1 MIKLSIIIPFFNS
14 EKYLKEC
21 LFSICNQVK
30 KNVEVI
36 LINDNSKDKSLKISQ
51 KFQKKYKFIR
61 VFNNIRNCGVS
72 VSRNIGIKNA
82 QGEYILFIDSDDKL
96 IKKSLKNIL
105 FHLDKNKNTD
115 LFSIKSKLINSY
127 EIDKNQINK
136 SSGKKKPIT
145 AINNF
150 SKFRATCWNF
160 IINRNFLIKQSI
172 NFKNIRVFEDQIF
185 VTNILLKA
193 KNLILIKDPIYE
205 RRLFEINSL
214 GKKTGKVTIKSC
226 IRLINEFYE
235 LYKENRSYKSF
246 EKKFF
251 ISRINFIAEQ
261 LLDNTL
267 ASSDKYINKL
277 SIKKTNF
284 IKKID
289 KNNKFEKYLK
299 KILSYKTLKI
309 KELKDKLIN
318 RKKIVIFCASAYSEV
333 IIKICKKLS
342 INIDL
347 ILDNNENY
355 NNQKLLNIKVKKPDL
370 RIVKKIRKENKAI
383 FICNKKINA
392 FKKIEIQLK
401 NMGIKKENIIH
412 IKL

>member
-14 EKYLKEC
+14 EKYLEEC
-21 LFSICNQVK
+21 LFSICNQIK

-36 LINDNSKDKSLKISQ
+36 LVNDGSKDKSLKISK
-51 KFQKKYKFIR
+51 KFEKKYKFIR
-61 VFNNIRNCGVS
+61 LFNNIKNCGVS
-72 VSRNIGIKNA
+72 ISRNIGIKNA
-82 QGEYILFIDSDDKL
+82 QGSYILFVDSDDKL
-96 IKKSLKNIL
+96 IKNSVKNIL
-105 FHLDKNKNTD
+105 SHLDKNKNTD

-136 SSGKKKPIT
+136 SSGKRKPIT
-145 AINNF
+145 VINNF
-150 SKFRATCWNF
+150 KKFRATCWNF
-160 IINRNFLIKQSI
+160 IIKRNFLNRHNI

-193 KNLILIKDPIYE
+193 ENLILIKDPIYE

-214 GKKTGKVTIKSC
+214 GKKTGEVTIKSC
-226 IRLINEFYE
+226 IRLINEFSE
-235 LYKENRSYKSF
+235 LYNENKDYQSF

-251 ISRINFIAEQ
+251 VSRINFIVGQ

-289 KNNKFEKYLK
+289 KNNKFEKSLK

-309 KELKDKLIN
+309 KELKNKLTN
-318 RKKIVIFCASAYSEV
+318 RKKIIIFCAGAYSEI
-333 IIKICKKLS
+333 IIKMCKKLS

-355 NNQKLLNIKVKKPDL
+355 NNQKLFNIKIKKPDL
-370 RIVKKIRKENKAI
+370 RILKKIREENEAI
-383 FICNKKINA
+383 FICNKKLNA
-392 FKKIEIQLK
+392 FKKIEVQLT